1 MTYAK
6 SLTGFALALAVAG
19 VAGAAQAE
27 TSVKVALNADIR
39 STYPGV
45 NRDANTDG
53 VVHHIVEGLVA
64 FRENSEVAPLLAEK
78 VDLSA
83 DGLTYSFTL
92 RKGVKFHNGAPLTA
106 EDVLF
111 TWSKYMD
118 KDTKWRC
125 FSDFSKGI
133 SKVANVAKKDDMT
146 VTFTLEQ
153 PSALF
158 LGQMARIDCGGT
170 GILHKDSFA
179 ADGGFDKPVGTG
191 PYKLAEWKKGEYVE
205 LEKFA
210 GYSPRSE
217 KRDGYA
223 GERVAHID
231 KVRFVVI
238 PDGSAAKA
246 ALLSGSVE
254 VLPDLDVSHLKEMK
268 AAKGVVVDTAT
279 TMGLSAFLLQ
289 TKDPVFADVRM
300 RKALAHAIDMAAI
313 VDAVTLG
320 TAKPNHSPVPVV
332 SAYYG
337 KPQGEPVKYDPALA
351 KKLAAEAGYK
361 GEPIKMVTN
370 KRYAASFDSAVFAQ
384 AMAKDAG
391 INIELEV
398 IEWATQLDMY
408 LKGNYQMMSF
418 LYSARLDP
426 SLSFDM
432 FSGPKE
438 TQPRKVWDNPEAQKL
453 IEKSMAISYK
463 AERQKLFDTLEGM
476 FRADLPMLVL
486 YNGSDIAAYS
496 DKLEGYKS
504 WMAGQPRLWGVK
516 VKG

>member
-1 MTYAK
+1 MQYAK
-6 SLTGFALALAVAG
+6 SLGGLALALAIAG
-19 VAGAAQAE
+19 TAGAVQAQ
-27 TSVKVALNADIR
+27 TSVRVALNADIR

-45 NRDANTDG
+45 NRDSNTDG

-64 FRENSEVAPLLAEK
+64 FKENSEVAPLLAEK
-78 VDLSA
+78 IDLSA
-83 DGLTYSFTL
+83 DGLTYSITL
-92 RKGVKFHNGAPLTA
+92 RQGVKFHNGAPLTA
-106 EDVLF
+106 DDVLF
-111 TWSKYMD
+111 TWSKYMHA
-118 KDTKWRC
+118 DTKWRC
-125 FSDFSKGI
+125 FSDFSRGI
-133 SKVANVAKKDDMT
+133 SKVASLEKKDDMT
-146 VTFTLEQ
+146 VVFTLEQ

-158 LGQMARIDCGGT
+158 LGQLARIDCGGT

-179 ADGGFDKPVGTG
+179 ADGSFDKPIGTG
-191 PYKLAEWKKGEYVE
+191 PYRLAEWKKGEYIE

-210 GYSPRSE
+210 DYSPRSD

-223 GERVAHID
+223 GERIAHID
-231 KVRFVVI
+231 RVRFVVI

-246 ALLSGSVE
+246 ALLSGSVD
-254 VLPDLDVSHLKEMK
+254 VLPDLDVSHLKEMQG
-268 AAKGVVVDTAT
+268 ARGVVVDAAT
-279 TMGLSAFLLQ
+279 TMGLSAFLMQ
-289 TKDPVFADVRM
+289 TRDPLFADVRM
-300 RKALAHAIDMAAI
+300 RKALAHAIDMPAI

-320 TAKPNHSPVPVV
+320 TARPNHSPIPTV
-332 SAYYG
+332 SAYFG
-337 KPQGEPVKYDPALA
+337 APQGEPIKHDPALA

-384 AMAKDAG
+384 AMARDAG

-408 LKGNYQMMSF
+408 LKGNYQTMSF

-432 FSGPKE
+432 FAGPKD

-453 IEKSMAISYK
+453 IEKSMAISDK

-496 DKLEGYKS
+496 AKLEGYKS

-516 VKG
+516 IKG